1 MRGSDRHGVGGV
13 HLRRGGISRTI
24 TYSLSSLALVAFGM
38 VAGVSGA
45 AASHAGGTNA
55 GDVWVDNVGQPA
67 GPGHENDPH
76 LACADINLWG
86 NGLAGS
92 SGTFAIDGWPPSG
105 SQEQVYSSAWSYNMS
120 AGGDQVVQV
129 ISVSTLIQ
137 NAITAGDV
145 AQSNQGFH
153 FKLQFSL
160 NPQKHKTFWVN
171 CPGQT
176 PPPPPT
182 LQVCQIA
189 GQSISVG
196 DKFTFT
202 VGAQA
207 LTIAAGS
214 APNGN
219 CVQARGPFTVG
230 EQVTVTQTG
239 PTTNQTVVDFITVDP
254 IGSLVSDNVTTRT
267 ATVMLGS
274 GVTTVTYQDSD

>member
-1 MRGSDRHGVGGV
+1 MRGYRQRDLSRAHRHGGKLARTVGYGV
-13 HLRRGGISRTI
+13 SC
-24 TYSLSSLALVAFGM
+24 LAVVAFGL
-38 VAGVSGA
+38 VTGGATSA
-45 AASHAGGTNA
+45 AASKNA

-92 SGTFAIDGWPPSG
+92 SGSFVIDGWPPSG
-105 SQEQVYSSAWSYNMS
+105 SQELVYPSSLSTWTYNQ
-120 AGGDQVVQV
+120 ATGGDQVVQV
-129 ISVSTLIQ
+129 INVNTLIQ
-137 NAITAGDV
+137 DAVAAGDV
-145 AQSNQGFH
+145 PLSTQGFH

-160 NPQKHKTFWVN
+160 FPQKHKTFWVN
-171 CPGQT
+171 NCQT
-176 PPPPPT
+176 PPPAPT
-182 LQVCQIA
+182 LRVCQIA

-202 VGAQA
+202 VGNQA
-207 LTIAAGS
+207 LTIAAGA

-219 CVQARGPFTVG
+219 CVQATGPFTVG

-239 PTTNQTVVDFITVDP
+239 PTTNHTIVDFITVNP
-254 IGSLVSDNVTTRT
+254 VSSLLSDNVTTRT

-274 GVTTVTYQDSD
+274 GLTTVTYQDSD